1 MTSSRCSAADFLP
14 SYLSYNTLQ
23 QAAAKC
29 QGCELYLNATQIVF
43 GEGKTKAALML
54 VGEQPG
60 NDEDL
65 AGHPF
70 VGAAGKLLQKAFQES
85 GILREDIYITNAV
98 KHFRFEERGKRRLNK
113 QPSLHHIK
121 ACKPWLEA
129 EIAVVKPSVILCLG
143 AVAAKALLGSA
154 FSLTRQRGEWQPGPG
169 DCRIL
174 ATYHPSAALRAP
186 DSARRAEVYS
196 AIVEDLRKAD
206 DRSRTNNKQK

>member
-1 MTSSRCSAADFLP
+1 
-14 SYLSYNTLQ
+14 
-23 QAAAKC
+23 
-29 QGCELYLNATQIVF
+29 
-43 GEGKTKAALML
+43 ML

-70 VGAAGKLLQKAFQES
+70 VGAAGKLLQKAFHEA

-98 KHFRFEERGKRRLNK
+98 KHFRFEEGGKRRLNK

-174 ATYHPSAALRAP
+174 ATYHPRASP
-186 DSARRAEVYS
+186 
-196 AIVEDLRKAD
+196 
-206 DRSRTNNKQK
+206 